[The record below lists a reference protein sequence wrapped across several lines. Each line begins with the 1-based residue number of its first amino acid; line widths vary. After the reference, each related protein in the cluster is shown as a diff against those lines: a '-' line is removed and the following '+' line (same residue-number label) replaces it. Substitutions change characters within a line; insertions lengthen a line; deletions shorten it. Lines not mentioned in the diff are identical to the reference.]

1 MISIRKYL
9 DSYRRA
15 RADEDEP
22 APEEAAEPAETG
34 FQSCLAHLAT
44 VLVSEVAAEKLNETD
59 PVFDAYTASVG
70 EIRQRLEAAESPDE
84 IETLSG
90 EIPRVFEE
98 FRRAKQEVERRQTEE
113 VRKIVAML
121 QQTIEALSRG
131 SDRSVTR
138 LRRIESQIRSA
149 SQLSEIVALRDR
161 LRSCVEQIRDDA
173 AAEQRE
179 FAKTKSELERDF
191 LLAQEG
197 IALSRGGTPGRAQ
210 AEQRLAEAAGA
221 APLALVLLDRLPAIK
236 ARYGTGVS
244 ERYFAGFLG
253 ELMGRLPSPK
263 QTFRWNE
270 RTVMV
275 ELPVGKGA
283 GMSEAELRDC
293 LAGMPRAVQVD
304 VGGRVAALE
313 NSHRWCLVPAGAERA
328 QILQRIEEFIGA

>member
-9 DSYRRA
+9 ESYRWKL
-15 RADEDEP
+15 
-22 APEEAAEPAETG
+22 PEESESAPVDGPAVD
-34 FQSCLAHLAT
+34 FQASLAHLAT
-44 VLVSEVAAEKLNETD
+44 VLVTEVPAYKLNETD
-59 PVFDAYTASVG
+59 PAFEAYSARV
-70 EIRQRLEAAESPDE
+70 EQIRERLEAAESPEE
-84 IETLSG
+84 IEALSG
-90 EIPRVFEE
+90 EVPRAFEE
-98 FRRAKQEVERRQTEE
+98 FRCAKQQVERRQTEE

-138 LRRIESQIRSA
+138 LRRIESQIQSA
-149 SQLSEIVALRDR
+149 SQLKEIVALRDR
-161 LRSCVEQIRDDA
+161 LRTCVDQIRDEA

-197 IALSRGGTPGRAQ
+197 VALARGGTPGRAQ
-210 AEQRLAEAAGA
+210 AEQRLAEAPGA

-244 ERYFAGFLG
+244 ERYFAAFLG
-253 ELMGRLPSPK
+253 ELTGRLPSPK
-263 QTFRWNE
+263 KTFRWNE

-275 ELPVGKGA
+275 ELPLREA
-283 GMSEAELRDC
+283 GGVSEPELRSC
-293 LAGMPRAVQVD
+293 LACMARAVQVD

-313 NSHRWCLVPAGAERA
+313 NSHRWCLVPAGAGRER
-328 QILQRIEEFIGA
+328 ILQRIEEFVRE

>member
-15 RADEDEP
+15 QDGDGP
-22 APEEAAEPAETG
+22 AAAPAEALEAD
-34 FQSCLAHLAT
+34 FQASLAHLAA
-44 VLVSEVAAEKLNETD
+44 VLVDGIAPEKLSETD
-59 PVFDAYTASVG
+59 AVFEGYSARVG
-70 EIRQRLEAAESPDE
+70 EIRQRLEAAESPGE
-84 IETLSG
+84 IEALSG
-90 EIPRVFEE
+90 EIPEVFEE
-98 FRRAKQEVERRQTEE
+98 FRRAKQQVEQRQTEE

-138 LRRIESQIRSA
+138 LRRIESQVRSA
-149 SQLSEIVALRDR
+149 SQLSEIVALRER
-161 LRSCVEQIRDDA
+161 LRSCVDQIRDEA

-179 FAKTKSELERDF
+179 FAKTKSELERGF
-191 LLAQEG
+191 LLAQESV
-197 IALSRGGTPGRAQ
+197 ALARGGIPGRSQ
-210 AEQRLAEAAGA
+210 AEQRLTEAAGA
-221 APLALVLLDRLPAIK
+221 APLALVMLHRLPAIK

-253 ELMGRLPSPK
+253 ELTGRLPSPK
-263 QTFRWNE
+263 KTFRWNE

-275 ELPVGKGA
+275 ELPAGKGG
-283 GMSEAELRDC
+283 GMSESQLRNC

-313 NSHRWCLVPAGAERA
+313 ISHRWCLAPAGGQRAE
-328 QILQRIEEFIGA
+328 ILQRIEEFVGA